1 MNNSIVPHKLRDK
14 LYFYRFK
21 LLFITL
27 VLNFFSPQFNDYSL
41 MIIIFKI
48 FIVTLLL
55 LSGANFIPKDK
66 KILRDSW
73 FIFGFINIGFS
84 LLQSLNFEI
93 AGLDYVRYLLLLIF
107 FFVIT
112 VNVLQQIFFINE
124 VTWDVIIGSFCGYLL
139 IGMISFYLFAL
150 IDISIPDSYSGLSYN
165 YNLRVSQL
173 FYFTFACIT
182 TLGIGDIHP
191 LNIMNQK
198 LSVFIAAVGQFYI
211 AIVVAILVSRYMRSK
226 RKHEIQ

>member
-1 MNNSIVPHKLRDK
+1 MIDSAAPYKLRDK

-27 VLNFFSPQFNDYSL
+27 VLNFFSPQYNEFSL
-41 MIIIFKI
+41 IIVIFKSL
-48 FIVTLLL
+48 IVTIMM
-55 LSGANFIPKDK
+55 LSGANFIPKGK
-66 KILRDSW
+66 KLLRDSW
-73 FIFGFINIGFS
+73 FIFGFINISFA
-84 LLQSLNFEI
+84 LLQSLGFEK
-93 AGLDYVRYLLLLIF
+93 AGMDYIRYLLLLIF
-107 FFVIT
+107 FLVIT
-112 VNVLQQIFFINE
+112 VNLLQQIFFINE

-150 IDISIPDSYSGLSYN
+150 IDISIPDSFSGLSYN
-165 YNLRVSQL
+165 YNIRISQL

-191 LNIMNQK
+191 LNLINQK

-226 RKHEIQ
+226 RKNEIQ

>member
-73 FIFGFINIGFS
+73 FIFGFINF
-84 LLQSLNFEI
+84 LKKK
-93 AGLDYVRYLLLLIF
+93 
-107 FFVIT
+107 
-112 VNVLQQIFFINE
+112 
-124 VTWDVIIGSFCGYLL
+124 
-139 IGMISFYLFAL
+139 M
-150 IDISIPDSYSGLSYN
+150 
-165 YNLRVSQL
+165 
-173 FYFTFACIT
+173 
-182 TLGIGDIHP
+182 
-191 LNIMNQK
+191 
-198 LSVFIAAVGQFYI
+198 
-211 AIVVAILVSRYMRSK
+211 
-226 RKHEIQ
+226 

>member
-1 MNNSIVPHKLRDK
+1 MINSVVPHTLRDK

-41 MIIIFKI
+41 TIIIFKI
-48 FIVTLLL
+48 FVVTLLL

-66 KILRDSW
+66 KVLRDSW

-84 LLQSLNFEI
+84 LLQSLDMEK
-93 AGLDYVRYLLLLIF
+93 AGLGYIRYLLLIIF
-107 FFVIT
+107 FLVIT
-112 VNVLQQIFFINE
+112 VTLLQQIFFISE

-150 IDISIPDSYSGLSYN
+150 IDISIPD
-165 YNLRVSQL
+165 
-173 FYFTFACIT
+173 
-182 TLGIGDIHP
+182 
-191 LNIMNQK
+191 
-198 LSVFIAAVGQFYI
+198 
-211 AIVVAILVSRYMRSK
+211 
-226 RKHEIQ
+226 